1 MAKPTTRSEL
11 ADYCLRALGA
21 PVVEI
26 NIDDDQIE
34 DRIDEAIQFWQE
46 YHSDAAVR
54 TLIKHEVTAAE
65 LASNEIEVPDAVL
78 SIVRVLEFQDFS
90 SASLFNAKY
99 QMYLNDFFGM
109 RNPGGLLNYELT
121 SQYMSLVEDILNG
134 HGQAMSFNRH
144 KNTVKFHADIAD
156 HVAEGDFIIFET
168 FQTVNPSSY
177 PDVFD
182 DMGLKELLTLLIK
195 KQWGQNLIKFQGVK
209 LPGGVELNGRQIYDD
224 ALGEL
229 ADIKARMRAEYEMPP
244 LDMIG

>member
-46 YHSDAAVR
+46 YHSDASVK

-65 LASNEIEVPDAVL
+65 LESNEIEVPDAVL
-78 SIVRVLEFQDFS
+78 SVVRVLGFQDLT

-99 QMYLNDFFGM
+99 QMHLNDFFGM
-109 RNPGGLLNYELT
+109 RTSGGLLNYELT

-134 HGQAMSFNRH
+134 HGQSLSFNRH
-144 KNTVKFHADIAD
+144 KNTVKFHAAISD
-156 HVAEGDFIIFET
+156 HLIEGEFIVFEAY
-168 FQTVNPSSY
+168 QTINPSSY
-177 PDVFD
+177 IDVFD

-195 KQWGQNLIKFQGVK
+195 KQWGQNLSKFEGMQ
-209 LPGGVELNGRQIYDD
+209 LPGGVTINGAAIYDQASAD
-224 ALGEL
+224 LKEL
-229 ADIKARMRAEYEMPP
+229 KETWQLKYEEPVD
-244 LDMIG
+244 LFIG

>member
-1 MAKPTTRSEL
+1 MAKPTTRTEL

-46 YHSDAAVR
+46 YHSDATVK
-54 TLIKHEVTAAE
+54 TLIKHQVTAAE
-65 LASNEIEVPDAVL
+65 LTSNEIEVPDAV
-78 SIVRVLEFQDFS
+78 IAVVRVLGFEDFT

-134 HGQAMSFNRH
+134 HGTQMAFNRH
-144 KNTVKFHADIAD
+144 KNTVKFYADIKD
-156 HVAEGDFIIFET
+156 HVAEGEFIIFET
-168 FQTVNPSSY
+168 YQTVDPASY
-177 PDVFD
+177 TDVFD

-195 KQWGQNLIKFQGVK
+195 KQWGQNLSKFEGMQ
-209 LPGGVELNGRQIYDD
+209 LPGGVTISGATIYEQ
-224 ALGEL
+224 AT
-229 ADIKARMRAEYEMPP
+229 ADIQALKETWQLKYEEPV
-244 LDMIG
+244 DFFIG

>member
-54 TLIKHEVTAAE
+54 TLIKHEVTAGE

-195 KQWGQNLIKFQGVK
+195 KQWGQNLSKFEGMQ
-209 LPGGVELNGRQIYDD
+209 LPGGVTINGSAIYEQ
-224 ALGEL
+224 AT
-229 ADIKARMRAEYEMPP
+229 ADIKELKETWQLKYEEP
-244 LDMIG
+244 LDIFIG

>member
-26 NIDDDQIE
+26 NIDDDQVE

-54 TLIKHEVTAAE
+54 TLIKHQVTSAE
-65 LASNEIEVPDAVL
+65 LTSNEIEVPDAVL
-78 SIVRVLEFQDFS
+78 SVVRVLDFQDFS

-134 HGQAMSFNRH
+134 HGQALSFNRH
-144 KNTVKFHADIAD
+144 KNTIKFHADIKD
-156 HVAEGDFIIFET
+156 HVAEGDYVIFET
-168 FQTVNPSSY
+168 YQTVNPATY

-195 KQWGQNLIKFQGVK
+195 KQWGQNLSKFEGMQ
-209 LPGGVELNGRQIYDD
+209 LPGGVTINGSAIYEQ
-224 ALGEL
+224 AT
-229 ADIKARMRAEYEMPP
+229 ADIKELKETWQLKYEEPVD
-244 LDMIG
+244 LFIG